1 MNRTLIYGG
10 VLWLLMAFAS
20 ADNLD
25 GERLYREAGGYG
37 CAVCHGQVGDGA
49 GQAGGYIRGATL
61 EQLNESLLTNDPM
74 KPLSQVLNDQ
84 DRQNLAGF
92 LSELAKR
99 PLISV
104 RYENGEWIGQ
114 AEAWQP
120 GDQVDVV
127 LYNATF
133 DLLTLDFPIFS
144 EPVEL
149 VPLGTHVWQGQ
160 LNDLSVQ
167 LPGLTLERL

>member
-1 MNRTLIYGG
+1 MSRTLIYGCA
-10 VLWLLMAFAS
+10 LWLLMAFAS
-20 ADNLD
+20 ADNRE

-74 KPLSQVLNDQ
+74 KPLSAVLTDQ
-84 DRQNLAGF
+84 DRTNLAGY

-99 PLISV
+99 PLISA
-104 RYENGEWIGQ
+104 RYENGEWRGQ
-114 AEAWQP
+114 AEAWDA
-120 GDQVDVV
+120 GDDVDLV

-133 DLLTLDFPIFS
+133 DVVVVDFPLLS

-149 VPLGTHVWQGQ
+149 VPLGTHVWQGK

-167 LPGLTLERL
+167 LPGLTLESL